1 MTVTVGNDTSCKLAA
16 STVNGRVYFPG
27 QKHAWIKRMMKSRSV
42 HETLGEG
49 GGTLKL
55 SVQNGAIK
63 VRHAKADGDSDDD
76 DSDESD

>member
-1 MTVTVGNDTSCKLAA
+1 MT
-16 STVNGRVYFPG
+16 
-27 QKHAWIKRMMKSRSV
+27 KSRSA

-55 SVQNGAIK
+55 SVQNGSIK
-63 VRHAKADGDSDDD
+63 VRHTKADGDSDDD